1 MIYKS
6 YLVEKNIDTVKE
18 NLILF
23 YGENLGLKSHFKRII
38 RESNKKTE
46 FFNFN
51 SEEIIKDS
59 SKVFNEIKNN
69 SLFGNKKII
78 FIEQINDKFL
88 EIFKDLGTANSE
100 FKVYLFA
107 DILEKRSKI
116 RNFAEKSKNCAI
128 IPCYSDNQVT
138 IKNIITTRLS
148 GYSGLSAQN
157 LHLIIENCG
166 SDRIKL
172 NNEID
177 KIITYFV
184 DKNIETTKLKLLLN
198 PKINENFDL
207 LKDAALLGN
216 KQSTNKLLG
225 ETLLE
230 KEKNIFYINILNQRF
245 NKLNELD
252 ENLKKNNLTKAI
264 DALRPPIFWKERPN
278 FEKQALK
285 WSSYK
290 IRKMLKKTYDL
301 ELKLKSNSII
311 NNDILLK
318 NLFIEICTTAN
329 T

>member
-6 YLVEKNIDTVKE
+6 YLVEKNIDAVNE

-23 YGENLGLKSHFKRII
+23 YGENLGLKNHFKSII

-59 SKVFNEIKNN
+59 NKVFNEIKSD
-69 SLFGNKKII
+69 SLFGNKKVI
-78 FIEQINDKFL
+78 FIEQINDKFF
-88 EIFKDLGTANSE
+88 EIFKELETANSE
-100 FKVYLFA
+100 FKIYLFA
-107 DILEKRSKI
+107 DILEKRSKT
-116 RNFAEKSKNCAI
+116 RNFAEKSKKCAI
-128 IPCYSDNQVT
+128 VPCYADNEIT
-138 IKNIITTRLS
+138 LKKIITSRLI

-157 LHLIIENCG
+157 LDLIIENSG

-177 KIITYFV
+177 KIITFFE

-198 PKINENFDL
+198 SKINDNFDL

-216 KQSTNKLLG
+216 KQSTNKLLS

-230 KEKNIFYINILNQRF
+230 KEKNIFYINVLNQRF

-252 ENLKKNNLTKAI
+252 ENLKKNNLSKAI

-278 FEKQALK
+278 FEKQASR
-285 WSSYK
+285 WSSSK

>member
-1 MIYKS
+1 M
-6 YLVEKNIDTVKE
+6 
-18 NLILF
+18 
-23 YGENLGLKSHFKRII
+23 
-38 RESNKKTE
+38 
-46 FFNFN
+46 
-51 SEEIIKDS
+51 
-59 SKVFNEIKNN
+59 
-69 SLFGNKKII
+69 
-78 FIEQINDKFL
+78 
-88 EIFKDLGTANSE
+88 
-100 FKVYLFA
+100 
-107 DILEKRSKI
+107 
-116 RNFAEKSKNCAI
+116 
-128 IPCYSDNQVT
+128 
-138 IKNIITTRLS
+138 
-148 GYSGLSAQN
+148 
-157 LHLIIENCG
+157 
-166 SDRIKL
+166 
-172 NNEID
+172 
-177 KIITYFV
+177 
-184 DKNIETTKLKLLLN
+184 LLN
-198 PKINENFDL
+198 TKINENFDL

-230 KEKNIFYINILNQRF
+230 KEKIFYIVILNQRF

-252 ENLKKNNLTKAI
+252 ENLKNNLTKAI

>member
-1 MIYKS
+1 M
-6 YLVEKNIDTVKE
+6 
-18 NLILF
+18 
-23 YGENLGLKSHFKRII
+23 
-38 RESNKKTE
+38 
-46 FFNFN
+46 
-51 SEEIIKDS
+51 
-59 SKVFNEIKNN
+59 
-69 SLFGNKKII
+69 
-78 FIEQINDKFL
+78 
-88 EIFKDLGTANSE
+88 
-100 FKVYLFA
+100 
-107 DILEKRSKI
+107 
-116 RNFAEKSKNCAI
+116 
-128 IPCYSDNQVT
+128 
-138 IKNIITTRLS
+138 
-148 GYSGLSAQN
+148 
-157 LHLIIENCG
+157 
-166 SDRIKL
+166 